1 MVIAYRGSNDT
12 RDALQNFKFILTP
25 KRLHEQSQ
33 QAIDYA
39 HYHINHYLKNGY
51 RVYMTGHSLG
61 GHLVLVASASINAK
75 YPTAIQ
81 KVVTFDAL
89 GELEYY
95 SQTIQQGSQDL
106 GKRLVNYVVDGEFI
120 SRFWKGPKENVV
132 YLSSIGG
139 LLQKHQLSHVLE
151 SKDFIKN
158 PQQGPIISV
167 LSSNINHLKTNHP
180 RKYRAFSRHVS
191 FPWNL
196 KTNRLLQLK
205 GPWLRLGK

>member
-25 KRLHEQSQ
+25 KRMHEQSQ

-61 GHLVLVASASINAK
+61 GHLVLVGSASINAK

-106 GKRLVNYVVDGEFI
+106 GKRLVNYVVDGKFI

-132 YLSSIGG
+132 YLSSIGV

-151 SKDFIKN
+151 SKDFIKK
-158 PQQGPIISV
+158 PQQGPIILV
-167 LSSNINHLKTNHP
+167 LSS
-180 RKYRAFSRHVS
+180 KY
-191 FPWNL
+191 
-196 KTNRLLQLK
+196 QLFK
-205 GPWLRLGK
+205 DKSSKKI